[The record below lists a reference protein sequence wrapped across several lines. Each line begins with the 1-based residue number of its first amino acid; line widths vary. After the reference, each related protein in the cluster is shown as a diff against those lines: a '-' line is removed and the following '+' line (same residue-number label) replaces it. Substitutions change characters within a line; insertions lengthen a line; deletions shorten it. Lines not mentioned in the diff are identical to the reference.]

1 MLFINCDLVQGYFW
15 YIMLPIY
22 IWLHVKKVPQKSQK
36 NTLYGFSG
44 RDSKNDLEN
53 IDRKLMSL

>member
-1 MLFINCDLVQGYFW
+1 
-15 YIMLPIY
+15 MLPIY